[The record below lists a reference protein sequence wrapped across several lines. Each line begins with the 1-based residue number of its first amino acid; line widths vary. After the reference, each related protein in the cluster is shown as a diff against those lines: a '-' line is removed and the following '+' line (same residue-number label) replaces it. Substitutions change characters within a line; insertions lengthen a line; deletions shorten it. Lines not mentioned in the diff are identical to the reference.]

1 MKQKKILKIPLI
13 FGILSNLLIGCSD
26 GESKIITETYN
37 YINSTQYN
45 IRIQEWKQNNMNEF
59 IIAPQQSLFYKIILG
74 VGSSCSINGNMSD
87 KSDCLLLYY
96 DSIKI
101 IFDNSKFLEFNSDTN
116 SNLNILKQ
124 ENYNSENTNDEYNYE
139 YSFSELDYNNA
150 ENCNGNCN

>member
-1 MKQKKILKIPLI
+1 MKLKKILKIPLI

-87 KSDCLLLYY
+87 NSDCLLLHS
-96 DSIKI
+96 DRVKI

-116 SNLNILKQ
+116 SNLNILKK

-139 YSFSELDYNNA
+139 YIFSELDYNNA
-150 ENCNGNCN
+150 QNYNGN

>member
-1 MKQKKILKIPLI
+1 MKIPLI

-45 IRIQEWKQNNMNEF
+45 IRIQEWKQNNTNEF

-87 KSDCLLLYY
+87 KSDCLLLYS

>member
-87 KSDCLLLYY
+87 KSDCLLLYS

-124 ENYNSENTNDEYNYE
+124 ENCNSENTNDEYNYE

>member
-1 MKQKKILKIPLI
+1 
-13 FGILSNLLIGCSD
+13 
-26 GESKIITETYN
+26 
-37 YINSTQYN
+37 
-45 IRIQEWKQNNMNEF
+45 
-59 IIAPQQSLFYKIILG
+59 
-74 VGSSCSINGNMSD
+74 MSD
-87 KSDCLLLYY
+87 KSDCLLLYS

>member
-87 KSDCLLLYY
+87 KSDCLLLYS

>member
-37 YINSTQYN
+37 YINPTQYN
-45 IRIQEWKQNNMNEF
+45 IRIQEWKQNNTNEF

-87 KSDCLLLYY
+87 KSDCLLLYS

-139 YSFSELDYNNA
+139 YSF
-150 ENCNGNCN
+150 